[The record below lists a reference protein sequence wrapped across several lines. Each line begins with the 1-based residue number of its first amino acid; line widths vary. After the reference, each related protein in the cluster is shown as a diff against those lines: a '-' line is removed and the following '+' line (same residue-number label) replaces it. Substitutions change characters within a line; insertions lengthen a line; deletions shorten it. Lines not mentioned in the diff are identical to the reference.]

1 MILLTGATG
10 KTGAVA
16 ARLIAEQGVP
26 ARALARNAAKAESL
40 AAAGIELVVGDVSEP
55 ASLRTAMQGID
66 RALLI
71 LNNTRDQ
78 LAMERQFVDIAKEC
92 GVKHLVKMSSMEAA
106 ADAKSPIP
114 QTHWAV
120 EQYIKQSGL
129 SWTMIKPNFFMQNL
143 LGNAATI
150 KSMHKFFLPMGSG
163 TTAMSD
169 TRDIGAA
176 TAAVMTGTG
185 HENQTYELTGPELLS
200 FHDVADRFT
209 EVLGTKVEYVDQPME
224 SYRETLAQFLPDEW
238 HLNAVCDLFAEI
250 AEGGLGYTTDTLKAL
265 IGREP
270 TSLAQFI
277 KDHLAIFSGD

>member
-10 KTGAVA
+10 KTGATA
-16 ARLIAEQGVP
+16 ARLIAEQGDP
-26 ARALARNAAKAESL
+26 ARALVRDAAKAESL
-40 AAAGIELVVGDVSEP
+40 ALAGIELVVGDVGD
-55 ASLRTAMQGID
+55 ADSLRRAMEGVD

-71 LNNTRDQ
+71 LNNSQQQ
-78 LAMERQFVDIAKEC
+78 LAMEKQFVDVAKEV

-120 EQYIKQSGL
+120 EQYIKASGL
-129 SWTMIKPNFFMQNL
+129 AWTMIKPNFFMQNL
-143 LGNAATI
+143 LGTAATI
-150 KSMHKFFLPMGSG
+150 KSMHKFFLPMGNG

-176 TAAVMTGTG
+176 IAVVMTGAG
-185 HENQTYELTGPELLS
+185 HDNRTYELTGPELLT

-209 EVLGTKVEYVDQPME
+209 DVLGTKIEYVDQPMD
-224 SYRETLAQFLPDEW
+224 SYRETLAQYLPDEW
-238 HLNAVCDLFAEI
+238 HTNAVCDLFAEI
-250 AEGGLGYTTDTLKAL
+250 AEGGLGYTTDTIKHL

-277 KDHLAIFSGD
+277 RDHLAIFSDE